1 MNPNNVKFKKKFNLI
16 TRKIMEEIFKHI
28 QFSELIMISIA
39 YGIGQYWF
47 LFKRDIDAISN
58 TDFIF
63 LKLISKSFRLM
74 IILEVVFNITYYG
87 FIIYSWY
94 SINWKVA
101 LSIFVTGILMSLVFN
116 LIYKSNSKLKSIIET
131 FFIFLFFLQPILIG
145 YVVFNFIVRNQ
156 LMF

>member
-1 MNPNNVKFKKKFNLI
+1 
-16 TRKIMEEIFKHI
+16 MEEIFKHI